1 MKRLLP
7 FALIIHSILISWL
20 VLADTSEGRI
30 SPDEIAPFVWGLCG
44 ITFIISIVALVSSK
58 K

>member
-20 VLADTSEGRI
+20 VLADTSGGRI
-30 SPDEIAPFVWGLCG
+30 SPEEIAPFVWGLCG
-44 ITFIISIVALVSSK
+44 ITFIISILALVSSK

>member
-7 FALIIHSILISWL
+7 FAVIIHSILISWL

-44 ITFIISIVALVSSK
+44 ITFINQ
-58 K
+58 